1 MSEKKVLR
9 LHDVMAIVGVRKTTI
24 YSWVKRG
31 EFPAPVRLGAR
42 AVGWR
47 ESEIGDWLASR
58 IPAGIKPGDIAEGI
72 AVEA

>member
-1 MSEKKVLR
+1 MSEKKILR
-9 LHDVMAIVGVRKTTI
+9 LHDVMVMVGVRKTTI
-24 YSWVKRG
+24 YAWVKRG

-58 IPAGIKPGDIAEGI
+58 IPAGTKAGDIADDI
-72 AVEA
+72 AVKA